1 MVSGVSAKSVVFL
14 CLTMILPRFV
24 RTLTRPVS
32 TSVFP
37 FPFKPEGITRIEAVG
52 KESLSNTYS
61 TIVVGGGHAG
71 CEAATAAVRACGV
84 GGRVLLLTQRLD
96 TIGELSCNPSIGG
109 VGKGHLVRE
118 IDALDGVMGR
128 AADRGCCH
136 FRMLNE
142 RKGPAVRGPRGQ
154 MDRDKYKQAVQ
165 ELLSEVENLDVYPG
179 SVEELVLEKGIVDG
193 AGFEAGVLTGDS
205 DSQTDINKLGSDSTN
220 LYSQRMATCTGVKL
234 GDGTVVNGCNVV
246 ITTGTFLGGTLM
258 CGKERYG
265 GGRHLRDS
273 EEVEPPSN
281 GLSLQFAALG
291 LDLGRLKTG
300 TPARVD
306 GKTVDWDVLERQD
319 SDGIHSGFDH
329 IRQFNG
335 DRMPLEDRF
344 ITCAKSSTNEAT
356 HKLVWDNRH
365 LLPEYDGDGGKGQ
378 GPRYCPSIFKKVERF
393 PDRKG
398 HNCFLEPE
406 GINTDVVYP
415 NGMSGPYPPEIQLK
429 ILRTMEGMGGV
440 ELVIPGYDVEYDFV
454 DPIQLTHT
462 LETKKVSGLF
472 LAGQICGTT
481 GYEEAGAQGIVAGAN
496 AGKAGGMALRGE
508 GKAKPFILGRDESYI
523 GVLVDDL
530 VTKGTKEPYRMF
542 TSRSEYRLSLRADNA
557 DIRLTRRGLEYGL
570 VRNEE
575 RVRALDCREAIV
587 EESLERLQSFSLLV
601 HEWSDLGGEEMGG
614 KFAHDTVKRHGKRK
628 SALEILKMPNVGLE
642 DVEAVMR
649 KCDEGHRGVPTAA
662 FDTVEAQI
670 KYSSYLGRQERDMAS
685 WRRSQGV
692 KIPPDLTFDRAT
704 FPTLSAEELQKL
716 NTFKPAT
723 FADAGN
729 ISGMTPQSLVYVYH
743 YVMKRQK
750 ERDKN
755 RARSEPGA
763 GAKRIEEKRPV

>member
-1 MVSGVSAKSVVFL
+1 MY
-14 CLTMILPRFV
+14 PRLG
-24 RTLTRPVS
+24 RSLTRPIS

-37 FPFKPEGITRIEAVG
+37 LPHKPQGVTRIEPI
-52 KESLSNTYS
+52 ESLSNMYS

-71 CEAATAAVRACGV
+71 CEAATAAARACGD

-154 MDRDKYKQAVQ
+154 MDRDMYKQAVQ
-165 ELLSEVENLDVYPG
+165 EILSEIENLDVYPG
-179 SVEELVLEKGIVDG
+179 SVEELVLERGAGDNG
-193 AGFEAGVLTGDS
+193 AGFDAGVLEGGAESQADMNKLRS
-205 DSQTDINKLGSDSTN
+205 DSSKL
-220 LYSQRMATCTGVKL
+220 YPHRMATCTGVKL
-234 GDGTVVNGCNVV
+234 SDGTVVNSCNVV

-281 GLSLQFAALG
+281 GLSLQFAFLG

-306 GKTVDWDVLERQD
+306 GKTIDWDVLERQS

-344 ITCAKSSTNEAT
+344 ITCAKSSTNEET

-393 PDRKG
+393 PDRNS

-415 NGMSGPYPPEIQLK
+415 NGMSGPYPPEIQLQ

-481 GYEEAGAQGIVAGAN
+481 GYEEAGAQGIIAGAN

-570 VRNEE
+570 VTNQE
-575 RVRALDCREAIV
+575 RIRALDCREATV
-587 EESLERLQSFSLLV
+587 EESLEKLRSFSLLV
-601 HEWSDLGGEEMGG
+601 HEWSSLGGEEMGG
-614 KFAHDTVKRHGKRK
+614 KFAHDAVKRHGKRK
-628 SALEILKMPNVGLE
+628 TALEILKMPNVGLA
-642 DVEAVMR
+642 DVESVMR
-649 KCDEGHRGVPTAA
+649 KREGSLEGVPAAA

-670 KYSSYLGRQERDMAS
+670 KYSCYLGRQERDMAS

-704 FPTLSAEELQKL
+704 FPTLSAEEIQKF
-716 NTFKPAT
+716 NTFRPVT

-729 ISGMTPQSLVYVYH
+729 ISGITPQSLVYVYH
-743 YVMKRQK
+743 YVVKRQK
-750 ERDKN
+750 ERDKS
-755 RARSEPGA
+755 RAQTGQ
-763 GAKRIEEKRPV
+763 GQG